1 MPVNCF
7 QIGQVGFHV
16 EVKEA
21 KSKAR
26 LCFPEPGVGLK
37 RSQVECVVLHLAH
50 FELVIMSGS
59 LACLCVDRIVRTS
72 QVGDDPKIGNDV
84 RDDVGMLRGKQ
95 GHGRSSPF
103 TYREMVMAMVV
114 LMVVITK
121 GAR

>member
-1 MPVNCF
+1 MDCF
-7 QIGQVGFHV
+7 QIGHVGVHV
-16 EVKEA
+16 EIEQA
-21 KSKAR
+21 KSKVR
-26 LCFPEPGVGLK
+26 LGFPKCRVGLK

-50 FELVIMSGS
+50 FGLVITSGS

>member
-1 MPVNCF
+1 MDCF
-7 QIGQVGFHV
+7 QIGHVGVHV
-16 EVKEA
+16 EIEEA
-21 KSKAR
+21 KSKSR
-26 LCFPEPGVGLK
+26 LCFPESRVGLK

-72 QVGDDPKIGNDV
+72 QVGDDPKAWKNVG
-84 RDDVGMLRGKQ
+84 DDVGMLRGKQ